1 MLAKNI
7 RAENNIVVM
16 VRPEGESSPAVAGPG
31 QRAWELRSG
40 EQRTSPLVFQGS

>member
-16 VRPEGESSPAVAGPG
+16 VRPEGESSAAVARPG
-31 QRAWELRSG
+31 R
-40 EQRTSPLVFQGS
+40 GSDHGNSEVENREHLH